1 MSMPTSSH
9 SPAAHGRTAPERPA
23 RAFSPRRLIPATGA
37 ALAASLLGVLAI
49 RALAVAGASHTS
61 RFSPLR
67 PGSVISL
74 TVVGVL
80 LAAATCLWLN
90 RTSNRPLATFRSV
103 ALVALPLS
111 FIPDA
116 AIWLTAHYPQ
126 TRAATVLPLMAMH
139 ILVAVIC
146 LVALPRL
153 GQADTDDGPVR
164 APAGSAPAPTE

>member
-1 MSMPTSSH
+1 MSLHPSSL
-9 SPAAHGRTAPERPA
+9 SATAHGHSAPPLPA

-37 ALAASLLGVLAI
+37 ALAASLAGVLAI
-49 RALAVAGASHTS
+49 RALAVAGASNTS
-61 RFSPLR
+61 RFSPLH
-67 PGSVISL
+67 PASVISL

-80 LAAATCLWLN
+80 LASATCLWLN
-90 RTSNRPLATFRSV
+90 RTSPRPIATFRSV
-103 ALVALPLS
+103 ALAVLPLS

-139 ILVAVIC
+139 ILVASVC

-153 GQADTDDGPVR
+153 GQVNT
-164 APAGSAPAPTE
+164 SA

>member
-1 MSMPTSSH
+1 VSLHASTL
-9 SPAAHGRTAPERPA
+9 SPVANRRSAPELPA
-23 RAFSPRRLIPATGA
+23 RAFSPRRLVPATGA
-37 ALAASLLGVLAI
+37 ALAASLGGVLAI
-49 RALAVAGASHTS
+49 RALAVSGASNTT

-67 PGSVISL
+67 PASVISL

-80 LAAATCLWLN
+80 LATGTCLWLN

-103 ALVALPLS
+103 ALAALALS
-111 FIPDA
+111 FVPDA

-139 ILVAVIC
+139 ILVATVC

-153 GQADTDDGPVR
+153 GQAHT
-164 APAGSAPAPTE
+164 SA

>member
-1 MSMPTSSH
+1 MSLHTPGLIT
-9 SPAAHGRTAPERPA
+9 AAHNSSARELPA

-49 RALAVAGASHTS
+49 RALAVSGTSHTN

-74 TVVGVL
+74 TVIGVL
-80 LAAATCLWLN
+80 LATATCLWLN
-90 RTSNRPLATFRSV
+90 RTSDQPLATFRWV
-103 ALVALPLS
+103 ALAAVPIS

-126 TRAATVLPLMAMH
+126 TE
-139 ILVAVIC
+139 
-146 LVALPRL
+146 PR
-153 GQADTDDGPVR
+153 Q
-164 APAGSAPAPTE
+164 SCH